1 MSFEHPILFF
11 ILLLPTIAFAYLVL
25 TNKNGLERVFSPA
38 ILKEIKVEG
47 EHLSTRARNILLFL
61 SIFFMIIAISHP
73 FIKKGN
79 INVTIGGQSIV
90 VALNIS
96 SSMRS
101 KDRYPNRLEFAKLK
115 LNELF
120 ELMPNDEIS
129 LLAFADNT
137 YLLSP
142 GTTDK
147 ETLKEILLSLDSKYL
162 KGKANYT
169 KLANALKKTLK
180 NKIERS
186 AIIVTD
192 NDENANLELFE
203 KILKKYGIK
212 LYIIYVA
219 TKDGAPLVDEKGKF
233 LEKNG
238 EFLISRLSTK
248 LGELAKKYEGDYVI
262 ADYSN
267 KNIKELVEKIKEN
280 SIVMSEEKELTIKQR
295 VELFY
300 FPMII
305 SFILLISA
313 LSSIPKNS
321 SKSRKKR

>member
-25 TNKNGLERVFSPA
+25 TNKNGLERVFSPT

-47 EHLSTRARNILLFL
+47 EHLSTRARNILFFL

>member
-25 TNKNGLERVFSPA
+25 TNKNGLERVFSPT

-321 SKSRKKR
+321 SKSREKR